1 MSTKT
6 TETTIET
13 TDLVCECCAV
23 ALVNDDT
30 SGCAWACMNNH
41 VEKLGRYAEYPET
54 ARVVYLDW
62 EGPTFHGSFV
72 CAGCG
77 ENDPRGY
84 AGRVE
89 ITTQP

>member
-6 TETTIET
+6 AETTTIA
-13 TDLVCECCAV
+13 LVCECCAV

-30 SGCAWACMNNH
+30 SGCAGNCPDQH
-41 VEKLGRYAEYPET
+41 VEKLGRYPGHPNT
-54 ARVVYLDW
+54 ARVVYIDHD
-62 EGPTFHGSFV
+62 GPTHHGPFE

-77 ENDPRGY
+77 QYSPGDY

-89 ITTQP
+89 IDRHA

>member
-6 TETTIET
+6 AENATIA
-13 TDLVCECCAV
+13 LVCECCAI

-30 SGCAWACMNNH
+30 SGCAGNCTGSH
-41 VEKLGRYAEYPET
+41 VEKLGRYPDHPDT
-54 ARVVYLDW
+54 ARVVFLDT
-62 EGPTFHGSFV
+62 EGPTHHGAFT

-77 ENDPRGY
+77 ESDPRGY

-89 ITTQP
+89 ID